1 MPELPEVET
10 ISKALDKLV
19 RGRTIS
25 TASLLRQRLAP
36 DISPASF
43 AIALRGSAIN
53 FVHRRGKHILFDLSN
68 GKTLIVHLRMS
79 GRFSL
84 LQAETEDPK
93 FTHAVFHFGTD
104 ERLVFDDQRH
114 FGLMKL
120 VDTPKLHEAKELQKL
135 APEPFS
141 DEFSIEYLSAILKT
155 SKRNLKEFLLDQTKV
170 CGLGNIY
177 AAEAMF
183 AAAQAH
189 PEQLAI
195 IDHEM
200 RFHPARLQ
208 LRQMIRDGEI
218 GHLLRVDCTRVS
230 GDRLNPDLPWTW
242 WADAS
247 KGGGMLG
254 AVGSHLIDLSR
265 WLAGRIDS
273 LTGQT
278 QIAHYTRRDS
288 TDTSGQWV
296 GRAPAGGPA

>member
-43 AIALRGSAIN
+43 AKNLRESTIN
-53 FVHRRGKHILFDLSN
+53 FVHRRGKHILFDLRG

-114 FGLMKL
+114 FGLMK
-120 VDTPKLHEAKELQKL
+120 VVKTPQLHEAKELQKL
-135 APEPFS
+135 APEPFL
-141 DEFSIEYLSAILKT
+141 DEFSVEYLRSILKT
-155 SKRNLKEFLLDQTKV
+155 SKRSLKEFLLDQTKV

-183 AAAQAH
+183 AAGV
-189 PEQLAI
+189 
-195 IDHEM
+195 
-200 RFHPARLQ
+200 HPAIPANKVAAKKVPL
-208 LRQMIRDGEI
+208 LYAAIRDV
-218 GHLLRVDCTRVS
+218 LRI
-230 GDRLNPDLPWTW
+230 
-242 WADAS
+242 A
-247 KGGGMLG
+247 
-254 AVGSHLIDLSR
+254 
-265 WLAGRIDS
+265 
-273 LTGQT
+273 
-278 QIAHYTRRDS
+278 IAHAEGLEVNPEDLEGGYFS
-288 TDTSGQWV
+288 
-296 GRAPAGGPA
+296 AGGTEWMVYDREKEPCRNCNAPIVRLKQGGRSTYFCQKCQRK

>member
-1 MPELPEVET
+1 MRELPEVET

-43 AIALRGSAIN
+43 AKNLRESTIN
-53 FVHRRGKHILFDLSN
+53 FVHRRGKHILFDLSG

-114 FGLMKL
+114 FGLMK
-120 VDTPKLHEAKELQKL
+120 VVKTPQLHEAKELQKL
-135 APEPFS
+135 APEPFL
-141 DEFSIEYLSAILKT
+141 DEFSVEYLRSILKT
-155 SKRNLKEFLLDQTKV
+155 SKRSLKEFLLDQTKV

-183 AAAQAH
+183 AAGV
-189 PEQLAI
+189 
-195 IDHEM
+195 
-200 RFHPARLQ
+200 HPAIPANKVAAKKVPL
-208 LRQMIRDGEI
+208 LYAAIRDV
-218 GHLLRVDCTRVS
+218 LRI
-230 GDRLNPDLPWTW
+230 
-242 WADAS
+242 A
-247 KGGGMLG
+247 
-254 AVGSHLIDLSR
+254 
-265 WLAGRIDS
+265 
-273 LTGQT
+273 
-278 QIAHYTRRDS
+278 IAHAEGLEVNPEDLEGGYFS
-288 TDTSGQWV
+288 
-296 GRAPAGGPA
+296 AGGTEWMVYDREKEPCRNCNAPIVRLKQGGRSTYFCQKCQRK